1 VAIWGAQIRGG
12 KWGGIKGPP
21 TKKHHAPHR
30 YSCKTGK
37 MWYFLGHTNGI
48 FKKSDKKIE
57 NMQNNP
63 CHWACFQKVKNIL
76 KKKKQ
81 VFLAVFI

>member
-1 VAIWGAQIRGG
+1 
-12 KWGGIKGPP
+12 
-21 TKKHHAPHR
+21 
-30 YSCKTGK
+30 

-63 CHWACFQKVKNIL
+63 CHWACFQKVK
-76 KKKKQ
+76 KQTRKKQ
-81 VFLAVFI
+81 VFFGGAYLTAKSINYARHQGNCLLIFTGVKLMFYTVI